1 VRAAECGRRSILR
14 AFVNHSQSAVAETA
28 AILLAT
34 DALSHSGG
42 YRQYRG

>member
-1 VRAAECGRRSILR
+1 MFATMAGSTDI
-14 AFVNHSQSAVAETA
+14 QETA